1 MYDLGVRAPWG
12 TGLCC
17 AVVEVVFELL
27 EEGEVFFA
35 GEGGVLLGGGFFCGG
50 GSGGG
55 GEGFL
60 A

>member
-1 MYDLGVRAPWG
+1 M
-12 TGLCC
+12 
-17 AVVEVVFELL
+17 VEVVFELL